1 MEMANE
7 LKVIKILSL
16 KIVTTQLE
24 RGYLAISNSANL
36 AYLNKNHSWIVYIL
50 FDLWLLLF

>member
-7 LKVIKILSL
+7 WKVIKILSL

-24 RGYLAISNSANL
+24 KGYLAIFNSANL

-50 FDLWLLLF
+50 FGLWLLLF